1 MLESFSL
8 ADPALQIPSIV
19 VGLIALLLGRKL
31 FWLLVAIAG
40 FLVGLN
46 LALQIFDNQPAWLAL
61 LVALL
66 MGVIGAVIAIV
77 LQKVAVAVVGFLL
90 GGYILLWV
98 LSLFVTGVYDWTW
111 LIIFVVGGFIGA
123 TFVLAMFDPALILLS
138 SIAGAS
144 TIVQALSLD
153 TLVEIVLFVVLVVI
167 GISIQ
172 ATMMARETAAPP
184 PRQAS

>member
-1 MLESFSL
+1 
-8 ADPALQIPSIV
+8 
-19 VGLIALLLGRKL
+19 
-31 FWLLVAIAG
+31 
-40 FLVGLN
+40 
-46 LALQIFDNQPAWLAL
+46 
-61 LVALL
+61 
-66 MGVIGAVIAIV
+66 
-77 LQKVAVAVVGFLL
+77 
-90 GGYILLWV
+90 
-98 LSLFVTGVYDWTW
+98 
-111 LIIFVVGGFIGA
+111 
-123 TFVLAMFDPALILLS
+123 MFDPALILLS